1 MCVVDFSIACHGVIF
16 YLQYAMRLYYMQI
29 QIFRYIIYALLHS
42 YLCRYRM
49 YVGEEVPFPSVL
61 PKDFCSFEPKT
72 VHMTVNFLK

>member
-16 YLQYAMRLYYMQI
+16 YLQYAMRLYY
-29 QIFRYIIYALLHS
+29 RYNVIYALLHS